1 MVREK
6 THNFFNS
13 TSTNE
18 ESNKIFDLNKVK
30 FVPVEVDFERTDQT
44 FMTVEEQL
52 TQGNYKLKRMNKTLK
67 AIIKAINK
75 DSIVFTP
82 RNLHYNVE
90 LDFNQTFSPRGYH
103 PEIAFR
109 QSIISEDTLP

>member
-1 MVREK
+1 
-6 THNFFNS
+6 
-13 TSTNE
+13 
-18 ESNKIFDLNKVK
+18 
-30 FVPVEVDFERTDQT
+30 
-44 FMTVEEQL
+44 
-52 TQGNYKLKRMNKTLK
+52 MNKTLK